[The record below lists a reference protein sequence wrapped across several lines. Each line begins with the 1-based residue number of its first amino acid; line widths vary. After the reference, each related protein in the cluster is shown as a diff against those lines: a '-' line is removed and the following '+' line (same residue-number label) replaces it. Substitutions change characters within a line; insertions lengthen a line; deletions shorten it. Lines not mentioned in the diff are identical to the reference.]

1 MRFMK
6 NEEEGDVLEG
16 GKLTEQEA
24 KAWTNEYFNAE
35 AKESTDTLAEKW
47 TKEHLQTN
55 GYIHFLYQINM

>member
-6 NEEEGDVLEG
+6 NEEEGDVLEE

-24 KAWTNEYFNAE
+24 KAWTNEYFNSE
-35 AKESTDTLAEKW
+35 AKESTDELAEKW

-55 GYIHFLYQINM
+55 G